1 MVLPRELPL
10 LTILTIGGSFVG
22 ALLLVNVP
30 IRWLQLAVAVA
41 MLAVSVFSLVKRDI
55 GMTRDES
62 PVSTIRPILGY
73 VLALALAVYGGSS
86 VADVSRC

>member
-30 IRWLQLAVAVA
+30 IRWLQLAVA

>member
-55 GMTRDES
+55 GMTRNES
-62 PVSTIRPILGY
+62 PVSIRPILGY